1 MISKN
6 EYGWKVDFYPE
17 GREGPRIR
25 KQGFKTRLDALQ
37 FVRDYGRK
45 DRAPSERL
53 KDLVKKWYDYHGHT
67 LKDAKYRLSR
77 TNAICDRLGNPRVKD
92 FTATDWMEYRAERIK
107 EVTPGT
113 CNHEQRY
120 LSAVFSEMV
129 RIGHLKTN
137 PIGPV
142 RQVRVKE
149 REMSFLT
156 IEQCNQL
163 LEECRQSSNEFVW
176 SVAMIC
182 LATGARWIEAETL
195 TNSGFVSGK
204 VIFRDT
210 KNGKSRAV
218 PIDPKIQEQILE
230 HALPGPGRLF
240 GPCRSAFRAAY
251 KRCGFSTPQQLT
263 HILRH
268 TFASHYMM
276 NGGDILTLQR
286 ILGHGNIT
294 MTMKYAHLSP
304 DHLESAI
311 RLSPVNDLSVGELGS
326 VSNG

>member
-1 MISKN
+1 MISKTEN
-6 EYGWKVDFYPE
+6 GWKVDFYPD
-17 GREGPRIR
+17 GREGPRVR

-37 FVRDYGRK
+37 FVRDYGRTEK
-45 DRAPSERL
+45 APAERL

-92 FTATDWMEYRAERIK
+92 FTATDWMEYRAQRMQ
-107 EVTPGT
+107 EVTAGT

-120 LSAVFSEMV
+120 LSAVFAEMV
-129 RIGHLKTN
+129 RLGHLKHN

-156 IEQCNQL
+156 IEQCQQL
-163 LEECRQSSNEFVW
+163 LDECRQSTNEFVW

-218 PIDPKIQEQILE
+218 PIDPKIQEQVLE

-240 GPCRSAFRAAY
+240 GPCRSAFRSAY
-251 KRCGFSTPQQLT
+251 QRCGFSTPQQLT

-304 DHLESAI
+304 DHLESAV
-311 RLSPVNDLSVGELGS
+311 RLSPVSELIWPKGS
-326 VSNG
+326 L